1 MSDGMELYRDLLRYG
16 TIKAN
21 YEVYDGFSNFY
32 RFQVF
37 ELMGKKYFTVMCNG
51 SVLRCEEI

>member
-1 MSDGMELYRDLLRYG
+1 MEGNSLFKELLRYG
-16 TIKAN
+16 AVKSN

-32 RFQVF
+32 RFRVF

-51 SVLRCEEI
+51 EPLRCEEV